1 MQRIN
6 LSDDIRPLS
15 DFRAEA
21 ATCIKHVHNTK
32 RPIVITQRGK
42 GVAVLLD
49 IKEYEALQDKIELL
63 QDVYKAE
70 RQIETE
76 ETVSHN
82 QAKANILSRLKNE
95 S

>member
-6 LSDDIRPLS
+6 LSNDIRPLS

-21 ATCIKHVHNTK
+21 ASCIKHVHDTK

-49 IKEYEALQDKIELL
+49 IKDYEALQEKIELL
-63 QDVYKAE
+63 QDVYNAE
-70 RQIETE
+70 RQIETG

-82 QAKANILSRLKNE
+82 QAKANILSRLKK
-95 S
+95 